1 MMFVETDFLLA
12 LAKDDDWLQE
22 RAVAAVEEYET
33 LETSLVALAE
43 FLAVSD
49 RYEFDRTR
57 AMADLLDIVTV
68 TEEEKQIA
76 LKAAK
81 YQDEGGATAFDAVH
95 AATVETKRLG
105 ILASDHIYDD
115 LDIDRVAL
123 EPPED
128 KRP

>member
-1 MMFVETDFLLA
+1 MYIETDFLLA

-22 RAVAAVEEYET
+22 YAIAAIDEYDE

-49 RYEFDRTR
+49 RYEFNRTR
-57 AMADLLDIVTV
+57 VIADLLDIVSV
-68 TEEEKQIA
+68 SPEEQQIA

-81 YQDEGGATAFDAVH
+81 YQDEKGATAFDAVH
-95 AATVETKRLG
+95 AATVETKRLQ

-115 LDIDRVAL
+115 LEIDRVPL
-123 EPPED
+123 NPSS
-128 KRP
+128 

>member
-1 MMFVETDFLLA
+1 MMFVGTEFLLA

-22 RAVAAVEEYET
+22 RAVTAVEEYET
-33 LETSLVALAE
+33 LETSLVALAD

-49 RYEFDRTR
+49 RYEFNRTR

-81 YQDEGGATAFDAVH
+81 Y
-95 AATVETKRLG
+95 
-105 ILASDHIYDD
+105 
-115 LDIDRVAL
+115 
-123 EPPED
+123 
-128 KRP
+128 